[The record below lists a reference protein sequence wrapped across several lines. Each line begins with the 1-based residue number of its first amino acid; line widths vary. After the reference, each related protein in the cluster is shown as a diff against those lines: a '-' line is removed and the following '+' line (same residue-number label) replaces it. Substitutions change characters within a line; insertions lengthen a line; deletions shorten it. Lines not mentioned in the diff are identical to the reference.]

1 MKRIKASKRILAVLL
16 SLTMVMVMSNMTVS
30 AAEITQTETVVE
42 TVTETQDEVL
52 TIEEGSLE
60 EENQETKEE
69 EKSEASEEDV
79 MRLIHSIGL
88 YKNKSRNIINLAKEL
103 VKRFDGEVPSKREE
117 LESLPGV
124 GRKTAN
130 VVLSNCFD
138 YPAFAV
144 DTHVSRVSK
153 RLMIAR
159 KDDDVLTIEK
169 KLMKFFPRNC
179 WSRLHHQFIFFG
191 RYKCKAKNPECTD
204 CPFRDSCRKD

>member
-1 MKRIKASKRILAVLL
+1 MKRSSKEYIIENLNRLYPDAHCELNHKDSFELLIAVVLSAQTTDVSVNRVTPALFEKYPDAL
-16 SLTMVMVMSNMTVS
+16 SL
-30 AAEITQTETVVE
+30 
-42 TVTETQDEVL
+42 
-52 TIEEGSLE
+52 
-60 EENQETKEE
+60 
-69 EKSEASEEDV
+69 SEASEEDV

-130 VVLSNCFD
+130 VILSNCFD

-191 RYKCKAKNPECTD
+191 RYKCKAKNLECTD

>member
-1 MKRIKASKRILAVLL
+1 MKRS
-16 SLTMVMVMSNMTVS
+16 
-30 AAEITQTETVVE
+30 
-42 TVTETQDEVL
+42 
-52 TIEEGSLE
+52 
-60 EENQETKEE
+60 TKEYIIE
-69 EKSEASEEDV
+69 NLNRLYPDAHCELNHKDSFELLIAVVLSAQTTDVSVNRVTPALFEKYPDAISLSEASEEDV

-159 KDDDVLTIEK
+159 KEDDVLTIEK

>member
-1 MKRIKASKRILAVLL
+1 MKRSSKEYIIENLDRLYPDAHCELNHKDSFELLIAVVL
-16 SLTMVMVMSNMTVS
+16 SAQTTDVS
-30 AAEITQTETVVE
+30 VNR
-42 TVTETQDEVL
+42 VTPALFEKYPDA
-52 TIEEGSLE
+52 ISL
-60 EENQETKEE
+60 
-69 EKSEASEEDV
+69 SEASEEDV

-103 VKRFDGEVPSKREE
+103 VRRFDGEVPSKREE

>member
-1 MKRIKASKRILAVLL
+1 MKRSSKEYIIENLNRLYPDAHCELNHKDSFELLIAVVL
-16 SLTMVMVMSNMTVS
+16 SAQTTDVS
-30 AAEITQTETVVE
+30 VNR
-42 TVTETQDEVL
+42 VTPALFEKYPDA
-52 TIEEGSLE
+52 ISL
-60 EENQETKEE
+60 
-69 EKSEASEEDV
+69 SEASEEDV

-159 KDDDVLTIEK
+159 KDDDVFTIEK

>member
-1 MKRIKASKRILAVLL
+1 MKRSSKEYIIENLDRLYPDAHCELNHKDSFELLIAVVL
-16 SLTMVMVMSNMTVS
+16 SAQTTDVS
-30 AAEITQTETVVE
+30 VNR
-42 TVTETQDEVL
+42 VTPALFEKYPDA
-52 TIEEGSLE
+52 ISL
-60 EENQETKEE
+60 
-69 EKSEASEEDV
+69 SEASEEDV

>member
-1 MKRIKASKRILAVLL
+1 MKRSSKEYIIENLDRLYPDAHCELNHKDSFELLIAVVLSAQTTDVSVNRVTPALFEKYPDAL
-16 SLTMVMVMSNMTVS
+16 SL
-30 AAEITQTETVVE
+30 
-42 TVTETQDEVL
+42 
-52 TIEEGSLE
+52 
-60 EENQETKEE
+60 
-69 EKSEASEEDV
+69 SEASEEDV

-103 VKRFDGEVPSKREE
+103 VKRFNGEVPSKREE

-159 KDDDVLTIEK
+159 KEDDVLTIEK

>member
-1 MKRIKASKRILAVLL
+1 MKRSSKEYIIENLNRLYPDAHCELNHSDSFELLIAVVLSAQTTDVSVNRVTPALFEKYPDAL
-16 SLTMVMVMSNMTVS
+16 SL
-30 AAEITQTETVVE
+30 
-42 TVTETQDEVL
+42 
-52 TIEEGSLE
+52 
-60 EENQETKEE
+60 
-69 EKSEASEEDV
+69 SEASEEDV

>member
-1 MKRIKASKRILAVLL
+1 MKRSSKEYIIENLNRLYPDAHCELNHSDSFELLIAVVL
-16 SLTMVMVMSNMTVS
+16 SAQTTDVS
-30 AAEITQTETVVE
+30 VNK
-42 TVTETQDEVL
+42 VTPALFEKYPDA
-52 TIEEGSLE
+52 ISL
-60 EENQETKEE
+60 
-69 EKSEASEEDV
+69 SEASEEDV

>member
-1 MKRIKASKRILAVLL
+1 MKRSSKEYIIENLNRLYPDAHCELNHKDSFELLIAVVL
-16 SLTMVMVMSNMTVS
+16 SAQTTDVS
-30 AAEITQTETVVE
+30 VNR
-42 TVTETQDEVL
+42 VTPALFEKYPDA
-52 TIEEGSLE
+52 ISL
-60 EENQETKEE
+60 
-69 EKSEASEEDV
+69 SEASEEDV

-159 KDDDVLTIEK
+159 KDDDVLMIEK

>member
-1 MKRIKASKRILAVLL
+1 MKRSSKEYIIENLNRFYSDAHCELNHKDSFELLIAVVL
-16 SLTMVMVMSNMTVS
+16 SAQTTDVS
-30 AAEITQTETVVE
+30 VNR
-42 TVTETQDEVL
+42 VTPALFEKYPDA
-52 TIEEGSLE
+52 ISL
-60 EENQETKEE
+60 
-69 EKSEASEEDV
+69 SEASEEDV

>member
-1 MKRIKASKRILAVLL
+1 MKRSSKEYIIENLDRLYPDAHCELNHKDSFELLIAVVL
-16 SLTMVMVMSNMTVS
+16 SAQTTDVS
-30 AAEITQTETVVE
+30 FNR
-42 TVTETQDEVL
+42 VTPALFEKYPDA
-52 TIEEGSLE
+52 ISL
-60 EENQETKEE
+60 
-69 EKSEASEEDV
+69 SEASEEDV

-103 VKRFDGEVPSKREE
+103 VKRFNGEVPSKREE

>member
-1 MKRIKASKRILAVLL
+1 MKRSSKEYIIENLDRLYPDAHCELNHKDSFELLIAVVL
-16 SLTMVMVMSNMTVS
+16 SAQTTDVS
-30 AAEITQTETVVE
+30 VNR
-42 TVTETQDEVL
+42 VTPALFEKYPDA
-52 TIEEGSLE
+52 ISL
-60 EENQETKEE
+60 
-69 EKSEASEEDV
+69 SEASEEDV

-204 CPFRDSCRKD
+204 CPFKDSCRKD

>member
-1 MKRIKASKRILAVLL
+1 MKRSSKEYIIENLNRLYPDAHCELNHSDSFELLIAVVL
-16 SLTMVMVMSNMTVS
+16 SAQTTDVS
-30 AAEITQTETVVE
+30 VNR
-42 TVTETQDEVL
+42 VTPALFEKYPDA
-52 TIEEGSLE
+52 ISL
-60 EENQETKEE
+60 
-69 EKSEASEEDV
+69 SEASEEDV

>member
-1 MKRIKASKRILAVLL
+1 MKRISKEYIIENLNRLYPDAHCELNHKDSFELLIAVVLSAQTTDVSVNRVTPALFEKYPDAL
-16 SLTMVMVMSNMTVS
+16 SL
-30 AAEITQTETVVE
+30 
-42 TVTETQDEVL
+42 
-52 TIEEGSLE
+52 
-60 EENQETKEE
+60 
-69 EKSEASEEDV
+69 SEASEEDV

>member
-1 MKRIKASKRILAVLL
+1 MKRSSKEYIIENLNRLYPDAHCELNHKDSFELLIAVVLSAQTTDVSVNRVTPALFEKYPDAL
-16 SLTMVMVMSNMTVS
+16 SL
-30 AAEITQTETVVE
+30 
-42 TVTETQDEVL
+42 
-52 TIEEGSLE
+52 
-60 EENQETKEE
+60 
-69 EKSEASEEDV
+69 SEASEEDV

-204 CPFRDSCRKD
+204 CPFKNSCRKD

>member
-1 MKRIKASKRILAVLL
+1 MKRSSKEYIIENLNRLYSDAHCELNHKDSFELLIAVVLSAQTTDVSVNRVTPALFEKYPDAL
-16 SLTMVMVMSNMTVS
+16 SL
-30 AAEITQTETVVE
+30 
-42 TVTETQDEVL
+42 
-52 TIEEGSLE
+52 
-60 EENQETKEE
+60 
-69 EKSEASEEDV
+69 SEASEEDV

-159 KDDDVLTIEK
+159 KEDDVLTIEK

>member
-1 MKRIKASKRILAVLL
+1 MKRSSKEYIIENLDRLYPDAHCELNHKDSFELLIAVVLSAQTTDVSVNRVTPALFEKYPDAL
-16 SLTMVMVMSNMTVS
+16 SL
-30 AAEITQTETVVE
+30 
-42 TVTETQDEVL
+42 
-52 TIEEGSLE
+52 
-60 EENQETKEE
+60 
-69 EKSEASEEDV
+69 SEASEEDV

-191 RYKCKAKNPECTD
+191 RYKCKAKKPECTD

>member
-1 MKRIKASKRILAVLL
+1 MKRSSKEYILENLNRLYSDAHCELNHKDSFELLIAVVL
-16 SLTMVMVMSNMTVS
+16 SAQTTDVS
-30 AAEITQTETVVE
+30 VNR
-42 TVTETQDEVL
+42 VTPALFEKYPDA
-52 TIEEGSLE
+52 ISL
-60 EENQETKEE
+60 
-69 EKSEASEEDV
+69 SEASEEDV

>member
-1 MKRIKASKRILAVLL
+1 MKRSSKEYIIENLNRLYPDAHCELNHKDSFELLIAVVLSAQTTDVSVNRVTPALFEKYPDAL
-16 SLTMVMVMSNMTVS
+16 SL
-30 AAEITQTETVVE
+30 
-42 TVTETQDEVL
+42 
-52 TIEEGSLE
+52 
-60 EENQETKEE
+60 
-69 EKSEASEEDV
+69 SEASEEDV

>member
-1 MKRIKASKRILAVLL
+1 MKRSSKEYIIENLNRLYPDAHCELNHKDSFELLIAVVL
-16 SLTMVMVMSNMTVS
+16 SAQTTDVS
-30 AAEITQTETVVE
+30 VNR
-42 TVTETQDEVL
+42 VTPALFEKYPDA
-52 TIEEGSLE
+52 ISL
-60 EENQETKEE
+60 
-69 EKSEASEEDV
+69 SEASEEDI

>member
-1 MKRIKASKRILAVLL
+1 MKRSSKEYIIENLNRLYPDAHCELNHKDSFELLIAVVLSAQTTDVSVNRVTPALFEKYPDAL
-16 SLTMVMVMSNMTVS
+16 SL
-30 AAEITQTETVVE
+30 
-42 TVTETQDEVL
+42 
-52 TIEEGSLE
+52 
-60 EENQETKEE
+60 
-69 EKSEASEEDV
+69 SEASEEDV

-169 KLMKFFPRNC
+169 QLMKFFPRNC

-204 CPFRDSCRKD
+204 CPFKDSCRKD

>member
-1 MKRIKASKRILAVLL
+1 MKRSSKEYIIENLDRLYPDALCELNHKDSFELLIAVVL
-16 SLTMVMVMSNMTVS
+16 SAQTTDVS
-30 AAEITQTETVVE
+30 VNR
-42 TVTETQDEVL
+42 VTPALFEKYPDA
-52 TIEEGSLE
+52 ISL
-60 EENQETKEE
+60 
-69 EKSEASEEDV
+69 SEASEEDV

-88 YKNKSRNIINLAKEL
+88 YKNKSRKIINLAKEL

-159 KDDDVLTIEK
+159 KEDDVLTIEK

>member
-1 MKRIKASKRILAVLL
+1 MVLSAQTTDVSVNRVTPAL
-16 SLTMVMVMSNMTVS
+16 FEKYPDAISL
-30 AAEITQTETVVE
+30 
-42 TVTETQDEVL
+42 
-52 TIEEGSLE
+52 
-60 EENQETKEE
+60 
-69 EKSEASEEDV
+69 SEASEEDV

-103 VKRFDGEVPSKREE
+103 VKRFDGKVPSKREE

-204 CPFRDSCRKD
+204 CPFKDSCRKD

>member
-1 MKRIKASKRILAVLL
+1 MKRSSKEYIIENLNRLYPDAHCELNHSDSFELLIAVVLSAQTTDVSVNRVTPALFEKYPDAL
-16 SLTMVMVMSNMTVS
+16 SL
-30 AAEITQTETVVE
+30 
-42 TVTETQDEVL
+42 
-52 TIEEGSLE
+52 
-60 EENQETKEE
+60 
-69 EKSEASEEDV
+69 SEASEEDV

-130 VVLSNCFD
+130 VILSNCFD

>member
-1 MKRIKASKRILAVLL
+1 MKRSSKEYIIENLNRLYPDAHCELNHSDSFELLIAVVLSAQTTDVSVNKVTPALFEKYPDAL
-16 SLTMVMVMSNMTVS
+16 SL
-30 AAEITQTETVVE
+30 
-42 TVTETQDEVL
+42 
-52 TIEEGSLE
+52 
-60 EENQETKEE
+60 
-69 EKSEASEEDV
+69 SEASEEDV

-130 VVLSNCFD
+130 VVLSNFFD

>member
-1 MKRIKASKRILAVLL
+1 MKRSSKEYIIENLNRLYPDAYCELNHSDSFELLIAVVL
-16 SLTMVMVMSNMTVS
+16 SAQTTDVS
-30 AAEITQTETVVE
+30 VNR
-42 TVTETQDEVL
+42 VTPALFEKYPDA
-52 TIEEGSLE
+52 ISL
-60 EENQETKEE
+60 
-69 EKSEASEEDV
+69 SEASEEDV